1 MLLVQQFRPP
11 VDAMTVELPAGLIDA
26 GESAEAAALRE
37 LKEETGFVGTVASRS
52 SSLAMS
58 PGLTDEAVQL
68 VVVHVDIDRPEN
80 RAPKQE
86 LEETED
92 IRVRRVP
99 IMRLKEALDEM
110 VGQEGCVP
118 IMGLYTLAV
127 GLQQAQVLGQAAGR
141 P

>member
-1 MLLVQQFRPP
+1 MLLVQQVRPP